1 MPLTDAA
8 CRAAKKAEKPYKL
21 SDGGGLYI
29 LVETSGSRLWRQAYR
44 FGGKQKLIALGAY
57 PSITLADAR
66 IARDANKALLA
77 KGVDPSDKRRA
88 DKIAA
93 SAAHLTTFDAVADA
107 WIAKQRETS
116 KSATTLDKLTWII
129 DLVRPQIGQLQIGA
143 ITSSDVLAAL
153 RKVEA
158 AGRHGKNRYET
169 TKRCRATLSRV
180 FSYAVAEG
188 LREFDPAAA
197 FAKSGHLT
205 PPPTRS
211 YAAIVDPKA
220 FGALLRAIDGYDGTK
235 ETRLALQLLALTA
248 LRPGELRQLRWDWVA
263 EDIKQPAITLPPE
276 VMKMRREHKVPLSR
290 QAIAILAE
298 LREITGWSSIHAA
311 AGADYVFPN
320 AQPRRLIGKDG
331 MPSKRP
337 ALRPMSEGALGS
349 ALRRLGYSSDTHV
362 PHGFR
367 SSFSTLA
374 NTSRLFDADI
384 IEAALAHSDGN
395 QIRSIYNRA
404 TYDADRTRLAQWWSD
419 YLDDLRR
426 AGAVVSIAKARSGA
440 GSRSVA

>member
-1 MPLTDAA
+1 MPLTDLNVRTAKPRD
-8 CRAAKKAEKPYKL
+8 RAYKL
-21 SDGGGLYI
+21 SDAGGLHL

-57 PSITLADAR
+57 PHVSLAAAR
-66 IARDANKALLA
+66 DARDANKRLLA
-77 KGVDPSDKRRA
+77 AGIDPSEKRKADKR
-88 DKIAA
+88 AA
-93 SAAHLTTFDAVADA
+93 EAAHLTTFNALADA
-107 WIAKQRETS
+107 WLAKQRETS
-116 KSATTLDKLTWII
+116 KSATTLDKLTWIVG
-129 DLVRPQIGQLQIGA
+129 LVRPQIGQLQIGA
-143 ITSSDVLAAL
+143 ITSADVLAAL

-158 AGRHGKNRYET
+158 TGRHGKNRYET

-180 FSYAVAEG
+180 LSYAVAEG
-188 LREFDPAAA
+188 LRDFDPAAA

-205 PPPTRS
+205 PPQTKS
-211 YAAIVDPKA
+211 YAAIVEPKA

-235 ETRLALQLLALTA
+235 QTRIALQLLALTA
-248 LRPGELRQLRWDWVA
+248 LRPGELRQLRWVWVM
-263 EDIKQPAITLPPE
+263 EDKPTITLPPE

-298 LREITGWSSIHAA
+298 LRELTGWTSIHAE
-311 AGADYVFPN
+311 AGADYIFPN
-320 AQPRRLIGKDG
+320 AQPRRLIGKNG

-337 ALRPMSEGALGS
+337 LLRPMSEGALGS
-349 ALRRLGYSSDTHV
+349 ALRRLGYSSDVHV

-374 NTSRLFDADI
+374 NTSRLFDADV

-419 YLDDLRR
+419 YLDDLRKS
-426 AGAVVSIAKARSGA
+426 GAVVPITKARR
-440 GSRSVA
+440 SRASA

>member
-1 MPLTDAA
+1 MPLTDVA

-21 SDGGGLYI
+21 SDAGGLYL
-29 LVETSGSRLWRQAYR
+29 LVDTTGSRLWRQAYR
-44 FGGKQKLIALGAY
+44 FGGKQKTIALGAY
-57 PSITLADAR
+57 PHVSLGAAR
-66 IARDANKALLA
+66 DARDANKRLLA
-77 KGVDPSDKRRA
+77 AGIDPSEKRKADKR
-88 DKIAA
+88 AA
-93 SAAHLTTFDAVADA
+93 EAANLTTFNALADA
-107 WIAKQRETS
+107 WLTKQHETA

-143 ITSSDVLAAL
+143 ITPLDVLAAL

-158 AGRHGKNRYET
+158 TGRHGKNRYET

-188 LREFDPAAA
+188 LREFDPATA

-205 PPPTRS
+205 PPPTKS
-211 YAAIVDPKA
+211 YAAIVEPNA
-220 FGALLRAIDGYDGTK
+220 FGALLRSIDGYDGTK

-248 LRPGELRQLRWDWVA
+248 LRPGELRQLRWCWIADDA
-263 EDIKQPAITLPPE
+263 KKPAITLPAE
-276 VMKMRREHKVPLSR
+276 VMKMRREHRVPLAK
-290 QAIAILAE
+290 QAVAILAQ
-298 LREITGWSSIHAA
+298 LREMTGWSTMHAE

-320 AQPRRLIGKDG
+320 AQPRRVVGKDG
-331 MPSKRP
+331 KPSKRP

-349 ALRRLGYSSDTHV
+349 ALRRLGYASDTHV

-367 SSFSTLA
+367 SSFSTLS
-374 NTSRLFDADI
+374 NSSRLFDADI

-404 TYDADRTRLAQWWSD
+404 TYDADRARLAQWWAD
-419 YLDDLRR
+419 HVDDMRKS
-426 AGAVVSIAKARSGA
+426 GNVVAIAKAR
-440 GSRSVA
+440 RSKAATAS

>member
-8 CRAAKKAEKPYKL
+8 CRAAKKAEKPYKI
-21 SDGGGLYI
+21 SDAGGLYM

-57 PSITLADAR
+57 PAVTLADAR

-77 KGVDPSDKRRA
+77 KGVDPSDKRKA

-93 SAAHLTTFDAVADA
+93 SAAHLSTFNAVADA
-107 WIAKQRETS
+107 WLTKQRETA

-143 ITSSDVLAAL
+143 ITPSDVLAAL

-158 AGRHGKNRYET
+158 TGRHGKNRYET

-180 FSYAVAEG
+180 FSFAVAEG

-205 PPPTRS
+205 PPQTKS
-211 YAAIVDPKA
+211 YAAIVEPKA

-235 ETRLALQLLALTA
+235 ETKLALQLLALTA
-248 LRPGELRQLRWDWVA
+248 LRPGELRQLRWAWVT
-263 EDIKQPAITLPPE
+263 EDNAAITLPPE
-276 VMKMRREHKVPLSR
+276 VMKMRREHKLPLSR

-298 LREITGWSSIHAA
+298 LRELTGWSSIHAG

-337 ALRPMSEGALGS
+337 AFRPMSEGALGS
-349 ALRRLGYSSDTHV
+349 ALRRLGYSSDTHI

-404 TYDADRTRLAQWWSD
+404 TYDADRTRLAQWWAD

-426 AGAVVSIAKARSGA
+426 SGAVMSIAKARR
-440 GSRSVA
+440 SRASAS

>member
-1 MPLTDAA
+1 MPLTDVAV
-8 CRAAKKAEKPYKL
+8 RGAKKRDKAYKL
-21 SDGGGLYI
+21 SDAGGLYL
-29 LVETSGSRLWRQAYR
+29 LVEANGSKLWRHAFR
-44 FGGKQKLIALGAY
+44 FAGKQKLLSLGKY
-57 PSITLADAR
+57 PLVSLAA
-66 IARDANKALLA
+66 ARDANKRLLA
-77 KGVDPSDKRRA
+77 AGIDPSEKRKADERA
-88 DKIAA
+88 ALAA
-93 SAAHLTTFDAVADA
+93 PLTTFNALADA
-107 WIAKQRETS
+107 WLANQRETD

-143 ITSSDVLAAL
+143 ITSANVLEAL

-158 AGRHGKNRYET
+158 TGRHGKNRYET

-197 FAKSGHLT
+197 FVKSGHLI
-205 PPPTRS
+205 PPQTRS
-211 YAAIVDPKA
+211 YAAIVEPKA
-220 FGALLRAIDGYDGTK
+220 FGALLRSIDGYDGTK

-248 LRPGELRQLRWDWVA
+248 LRPGELRQLRWSWVTD
-263 EDIKQPAITLPPE
+263 DIANPAITLPPN
-276 VMKMRREHKVPLSR
+276 VMKMRREHKVPLSQ
-290 QAIAILAE
+290 QAIAIIAE
-298 LREITGWSSIHAA
+298 LRGSTGWSSMHAEV
-311 AGADYVFPN
+311 GADYVFPN
-320 AQPRRLIGKDG
+320 AQPRRLIGRDG

-374 NTSRLFDADI
+374 NSSRLFDADV

-404 TYDADRTRLAQWWSD
+404 TYDADRARLAQWWAD
-419 YLDDLRR
+419 YLDDLRKS
-426 AGAVVSIAKARSGA
+426 GNVVPIAKARR
-440 GSRSVA
+440 SRSA

>member
-1 MPLTDAA
+1 MALTDVA
-8 CRAAKKAEKPYKL
+8 CRAAKKSEKPYKL
-21 SDGGGLYI
+21 SDGGGLYL
-29 LVETSGSRLWRQAYR
+29 LVDTGGSRLWRQAYR
-44 FGGKQKLIALGAY
+44 FGGKQKTIALGIY
-57 PSITLADAR
+57 PHVSLAAAR
-66 IARDANKALLA
+66 DARDANKRSLA
-77 KGVDPSDKRRA
+77 AGIDPSEKRKADKRSA
-88 DKIAA
+88 E
-93 SAAHLTTFDAVADA
+93 AAHLTTFNAVADA
-107 WIAKQRETS
+107 WLTEQRKAA
-116 KSATTLDKLTWII
+116 KSATTLDKLKWII
-129 DLVRPQIGQLQIGA
+129 DLVRPQIGQLQIGV
-143 ITSSDVLAAL
+143 INPSDVLAAL

-158 AGRHGKNRYET
+158 TGRHGKNRYET

-205 PPPTRS
+205 PPPTKS
-211 YAAIVDPKA
+211 YAAIVEPKA
-220 FGALLRAIDGYDGTK
+220 FGALLRSIDGYDGNK
-235 ETRLALQLLALTA
+235 ETRLGLQLLALTA
-248 LRPGELRQLRWDWVA
+248 LRPGELRQLRWSWAAD
-263 EDIKQPAITLPPE
+263 DIKRPAITLPPE
-276 VMKMRREHKVPLSR
+276 VMKMRREHEVPLSR

-404 TYDADRTRLAQWWSD
+404 TYDADRTRLAQWWAE
-419 YLDDLRR
+419 YLDELRGLGRVVQLR
-426 AGAVVSIAKARSGA
+426 A
-440 GSRSVA
+440 